1 MVQNYQEENVAKMF
15 RLCTWQSY
23 MRLSFTIISAQLF
36 SYKFKLTSNLF
47 IQTTHLSESRL
58 KTFRNQGEQLRGGKC
73 CKNVQVMHL
82 TKSWCRL
89 KIWVGGCTFFP
100 NVPRP
105 PYLSHL
111 CHTYV
116 TLKCANVQKY
126 YICLKSTP
134 KKLKFTLSTLHS
146 FLMCPV
152 HLICHTCV
160 THMSRKNVQK

>member
-89 KIWVGGCTFFP
+89 KIWVGGGTFYP

-116 TLKCANVQKY
+116 THKCANVQKY
-126 YICLKSTP
+126 FKSTP
-134 KKLKFTLSTLHS
+134 KKFSFTFSTLHS
-146 FLMCPV
+146 SVMYLV
-152 HLICHTCV
+152 QLICHTWV
-160 THMSRKNVQK
+160 TQMSHTNVLAK